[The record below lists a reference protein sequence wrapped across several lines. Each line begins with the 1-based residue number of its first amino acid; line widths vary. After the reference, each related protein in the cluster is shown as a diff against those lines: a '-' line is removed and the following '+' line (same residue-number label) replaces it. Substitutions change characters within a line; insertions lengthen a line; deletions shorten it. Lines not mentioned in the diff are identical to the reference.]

1 MIAPGAFAR
10 APCAGGRE
18 IASSLQSRKTEDRQ
32 GRVQAVRT
40 LRAECNAV
48 AYVSTVRH
56 TTGDGRRQVTGP
68 KSKTAEALQQAVA
81 AARLAGREDIVERLL
96 KIAKLLPAQVDG
108 VEAE

>member
-1 MIAPGAFAR
+1 M
-10 APCAGGRE
+10 
-18 IASSLQSRKTEDRQ
+18 
-32 GRVQAVRT
+32 QAVRT